1 VAGRGDRARN
11 FFAAEMKNSRRF
23 FRKKLDA
30 AKNAREKKC
39 DDFLKLHLT
48 HSPEKHNSKRVI
60 NFYLHDF
67 ARYVRHDEGVIFHGN
82 S

>member
-1 VAGRGDRARN
+1 
-11 FFAAEMKNSRRF
+11 M
-23 FRKKLDA
+23 
-30 AKNAREKKC
+30 AKCTRKKC

-48 HSPEKHNSKRVI
+48 HSPEKLNSKRVI

-67 ARYVRHDEGVIFHGN
+67 ARYVRHEEGVIFHGN